1 VRYLVKYFVADIT
14 ASAIVTIDDA
24 SDDIAKNIA
33 KKLVINQS
41 QIIKKSREWG
51 AARKIIDNDD
61 FLIILS
67 TLEATHL
74 SGSKTLEKSFID
86 SILDFHPKDK
96 NLINQTKIWKM
107 KGFSLMQ
114 MLRFVNIDK
123 VIIVLLESGSSGNMS
138 QALKEAKKYLKLSN
152 EASGIYKTNVSSNIT
167 LSLVS
172 LGLILGMPF
181 MLVSPYNQ
189 IVKIRKI
196 AEPLMVSLMNFIVN
210 NIASIVVILS
220 TILVFFI
227 FTFINQ
233 EAFNKLKNLQPW
245 KSLSDL
251 KNLESA
257 MTFLPIYTTLKK
269 INYLDID
276 VVLFYKKIQ
285 KNIGNELVLCMT
297 NKGQSLSQ
305 AITNTS
311 LSKKLS
317 QQMSAIFEIENAD
330 IRNKVIDST
339 IESLNTQI
347 KKQAKKISTLMLLVK
362 NFFLFVAL
370 LFFAGVY
377 ITGMLSLS

>member
-1 VRYLVKYFVADIT
+1 
-14 ASAIVTIDDA
+14 
-24 SDDIAKNIA
+24 
-33 KKLVINQS
+33 VINQS